1 EGAETVCGLGNRKD
15 RWLRGELA
23 RQGVAVFDST
33 VALVREIRRVGR
45 GVAVFSASRH
55 CGEVLDAAGLGDLFP
70 VRVDGVA
77 AERLGLAGKP
87 DPAMLL
93 EAARLL
99 GAPPGRCVVVE
110 DAEAGVEAGRRGGFA
125 LVIGV
130 DRSDHG
136 RALLR
141 CGADVVVGD
150 LSEVRIDG

>member
-1 EGAETVCGLGNRKD
+1 M
-15 RWLRGELA
+15 
-23 RQGVAVFDST
+23 
-33 VALVREIRRVGR
+33 
-45 GVAVFSASRH
+45 FSASRH

-70 VRVDGVA
+70 VRIDGVV

-99 GAPPGRCVVVE
+99 GASPGRCVVVE